1 MGSRSVRRSAVAIV
15 VGTDPLD
22 PVALR
27 VAARSQRKSLGRL
40 NRLVR
45 SSLALVWTA
54 GPRPFTALVVLQVV
68 SAAALGLQVLAVREV
83 LAAVLAADRGAD
95 LDGAVGPVL
104 VLAGLTALTA
114 ATGALQVQLQRVLG
128 EMVARTMWSRVL
140 RVATGVDLRH
150 FESPEFYDH
159 LNRVQTNAVTRPY
172 QVTQGLLSM
181 AGASVASL
189 GLGLALASV
198 SPILL
203 ALVLIGGIPLLLTSR
218 RESRLEFDFSVGQT
232 PLLRQRLYLTMLQ
245 TGRDEAKEVR
255 AFGLGEWLRSRFD
268 AVYERYLHDLRRHA
282 IRRTWLSLVGQ
293 LGSALVL
300 GLTLLFLVWL
310 ISRDA
315 IDVAGAGA
323 AIIAIRLLASQVQSL
338 FRAVQSIFESGLF
351 LDDLDSFLELGLPA
365 LEQTEGADAPS
376 SFDVIRVDDVHFR
389 YPGSSVEALRGVDLE
404 LRAGEIVALV
414 GENGSGKTTL
424 AKLLAGLY
432 RPDSGRITWD
442 ESDIDDFRPASL
454 RERISVTF
462 QDFVRYAFTGTD
474 NIAVGRVDLPASPER
489 VRAAAR
495 AAGAEAMLDSLPD
508 GFDTLLSRLFVGGSD
523 LSGGQWQRVALARS
537 FFRDAPLVILDE
549 PSAALDPRA
558 EHALFTTLRDI
569 LDGRTALFISHRFST
584 VRGADRIIVLDAGV
598 VVEHGSHAELM
609 AAGGLYADLSRLQ
622 SHTDIAAPTPSPET
636 ADHD

>member
-1 MGSRSVRRSAVAIV
+1 MLVPAE
-15 VGTDPLD
+15 PLD

-40 NRLVR
+40 TRLIR
-45 SSLALVWTA
+45 SSLTLVWNA
-54 GPRPFTALVVLQVV
+54 GPRPFVALIVLQVV
-68 SAAALGLQVLAVREV
+68 SAAALGLQVIAVKWV
-83 LAAVLAADRGAD
+83 LSAVLAANDSAD
-95 LDGAVGPVL
+95 FDGAVGPVL
-104 VLAGLTALTA
+104 LLAALTALTA
-114 ATGALQVQLQRVLG
+114 VTGALQTQLQRVLG

-150 FESPEFYDH
+150 FEAPDFYDH
-159 LNRVQTNAVTRPY
+159 LDRVQTHAVTRPY

-181 AGASVASL
+181 AGSAVAAV

-203 ALVLIGGIPLLLTSR
+203 ALVIVGGVPLLLTSR
-218 RESRLEFDFSVGQT
+218 RESRLEFEFSVRQT
-232 PLLRQRLYLTMLQ
+232 PVLRQRAYLTILQ

-255 AFGLGEWLRSRFD
+255 AFGLAEWLHSRFD
-268 AVYERYLHDLRRHA
+268 ALYDRYLRDLRRHA
-282 IRRTWLSLVGQ
+282 IRRTLLSLVGQ

-300 GLTLLFLVWL
+300 GGTLLFLVWL

-315 IDVAGAGA
+315 VDVAGAGA

-338 FRAVQSIFESGLF
+338 FRSVQVIFESGLF

-365 LEQTEGADAPS
+365 LEQTRGPDAPA
-376 SFDVIRVDDVHFR
+376 SFDTIRVDDVHFR
-389 YPGSSVEALRGVDLE
+389 YPGSPVEALRGVGIE

-432 RPDSGRITWD
+432 QPDSGRITWD
-442 ESDIDDFRPASL
+442 GSDINEFRPASL
-454 RERISVTF
+454 RDRISVTF
-462 QDFVRYAFTGTD
+462 QDFVRYAFTGAE
-474 NIAVGRVDLPASPER
+474 NISVGRVDQPPAPER

-495 AAGAEAMLDSLPD
+495 AAGAESVLDALPN
-508 GFDTLLSRLFVGGSD
+508 GFDTLLSRLFAGGSD
-523 LSGGQWQRVALARS
+523 LSGGQWQRIALARS

-549 PSAALDPRA
+549 PSSALDPRA
-558 EHALFTTLRDI
+558 EHALFTALRDV

-584 VRGADRIIVLDAGV
+584 VRGADRIIVLDEGV
-598 VVEHGSHAELM
+598 VVEEGTHADLM
-609 AAGGLYADLSRLQ
+609 AVGGLYADLYRLQ
-622 SHTDIAAPTPSPET
+622 SHTDIAAAPAPEDT
-636 ADHD
+636 EGD